1 MTDSLGTFD
10 DGRSDYGSKNQ
21 QSGSRSRM
29 NSTTSSTKGRVGK
42 IYGGA
47 QGKVQGAWATV
58 KQEANDKPFAA
69 VVGAAAVGAG
79 LGWLIPSGRRE
90 TEMMADVA
98 HKVTDAA
105 RDAANTAVE
114 VGRSQVDNL
123 TQTALAS
130 VGGAVVNAVVSGD
143 HATTKQ

>member
-1 MTDSLGTFD
+1 MNDNVATSGRNGSYTGSAAEQ
-10 DGRSDYGSKNQ
+10 DGSN
-21 QSGSRSRM
+21 SRIGKVA
-29 NSTTSSTKGRVGK
+29 TSAKDQAGK
-42 IYGGA
+42 LYGGA

-90 TEMMADVA
+90 TEMMAEVA

-123 TQTALAS
+123 TQNALAS

-143 HATTKQ
+143 QSKTQ